1 MKNVTVSMDDA
12 VAEWARLEA
21 ARCNT
26 SVSRLLGELLADKM
40 RHDDAY
46 ARAFQD
52 WMHRER
58 SWASNGQPYP
68 ERGQP

>member
-26 SVSRLLGELLADKM
+26 SVSRLLGELLAEKM
-40 RHDDAY
+40 QHDDAY
-46 ARAFQD
+46 ERALQD
-52 WMHRER
+52 WLHRER
-58 SWASNGQPYP
+58 SWASGGHAYP
-68 ERGQP
+68 RRGEA